1 MFSSTPA
8 FAAPATVEISVVGVK
23 GAVKKNVVAALVL
36 PPGIVREGK
45 VDERWLL
52 RFVDQIPDLVEKA
65 LQPFGHYRSDIKVEL
80 KEQGKSYLVEVKI
93 VTEAPIRVRYMDLW
107 FVGSGV
113 EKKKRLK
120 EKRNFPQQEDG
131 WLKSKN

>member
-1 MFSSTPA
+1 LSFLFIVTTSFSSPA
-8 FAAPATVEISVVGVK
+8 FAAPASVEISVVGVK

-65 LQPFGHYRSDIKVEL
+65 LQPFGYYRSDIKVEL
-80 KEQGKSYLVEVKI
+80 KEQGKPYLVEVQI
-93 VTEAPIRVRYMDLW
+93 VTAAPIKVRYMDLW
-107 FVGSGV
+107 LVGSGV
-113 EKKKRLK
+113 EEKKLLK
-120 EKRNFPQQEDG
+120 EKRYFR
-131 WLKSKN
+131 